1 MKRKVISA
9 ALLSLL
15 IVGETA
21 AARKPS
27 ATFKR
32 APEPTVQTHV
42 DGYLGGRIDACI
54 RVRVMSEDEN
64 LLVAPFRQRNET
76 NRWQSEFWGKW
87 TLGAIGAYRYNRDP
101 QLLQKIGNG
110 VSGLLSTQSED
121 GYIGNYA
128 PEAQLT
134 N

>member
-1 MKRKVISA
+1 
-9 ALLSLL
+9 
-15 IVGETA
+15 
-21 AARKPS
+21 
-27 ATFKR
+27 
-32 APEPTVQTHV
+32 
-42 DGYLGGRIDACI
+42 
-54 RVRVMSEDEN
+54 MSEDEN

-76 NRWQSEFWGKW
+76 QLAGNPNSAGANGRSAPSEP
-87 TLGAIGAYRYNRDP
+87 YRYNRDP

-134 N
+134 NWDVWGRNTRCSVCLPITT

>member
-64 LLVAPFRQRNET
+64 YWSPRSGNGTRLTAGNPN
-76 NRWQSEFWGKW
+76 SGGKW
-87 TLGAIGAYRYNRDP
+87 TLGAIGA
-101 QLLQKIGNG
+101 
-110 VSGLLSTQSED
+110 STDTTATRSCCRRS
-121 GYIGNYA
+121 A
-128 PEAQLT
+128 TA
-134 N
+134 

>member
-15 IVGETA
+15 IVGEAA

-42 DGYLGGRIDACI
+42 DGYLGPRIAAPI
-54 RVRVMSEDEN
+54 RLRVMRAD
-64 LLVAPFRQRNET
+64 
-76 NRWQSEFWGKW
+76 
-87 TLGAIGAYRYNRDP
+87 
-101 QLLQKIGNG
+101 
-110 VSGLLSTQSED
+110 
-121 GYIGNYA
+121 
-128 PEAQLT
+128 
-134 N
+134 